1 MKVIKIDELIYLSNQ
16 YTDFSCRPSCKKY
29 KEGTIFDEE
38 KSVRWNREEV
48 DRRNNLH
55 QEEVKRL
62 NREKNQMYEKLVNLI
77 YRYIIQETKVSK
89 EKAIKIYN
97 YLYEEYHSYGL
108 TECINH
114 LDDLLDLFE

>member
-1 MKVIKIDELIYLSNQ
+1 MKIVKIDELIYLSNQ
-16 YTDFSCRPSCKKY
+16 YTDFSCKPSYKKY

-77 YRYIIQETKVSK
+77 YQYIIQETKVSK
-89 EKAIKIYN
+89 ERATKIYN

>member
-16 YTDFSCRPSCKKY
+16 YTDFSCKPFCKKY

-55 QEEVKRL
+55 QEEVKKL
-62 NREKNQMYEKLVNLI
+62 NREKNQMYEKLINLI
-77 YRYIIQETKVSK
+77 YQYIIQETKVSK
-89 EKAIKIYN
+89 ERATKIYN

>member
-1 MKVIKIDELIYLSNQ
+1 MKVVKIDELIYLSNQ
-16 YTDFSCRPSCKKY
+16 YTDFSCKPSYKKY

-48 DRRNNLH
+48 DRKNNL
-55 QEEVKRL
+55 R
-62 NREKNQMYEKLVNLI
+62 REKNQMYEKLVNLI
-77 YRYIIQETKVSK
+77 YQYIIQETKVSK
-89 EKAIKIYN
+89 ERAAKIYN

>member
-1 MKVIKIDELIYLSNQ
+1 MKIIKIDELIYLSNQ
-16 YTDFSCRPSCKKY
+16 YTDFSCKPSYKKY

-38 KSVRWNREEV
+38 KSVRWNKEEV
-48 DRRNNLH
+48 EKRNNLY
-55 QEEVKRL
+55 QEEVKKL
-62 NREKNQMYEKLVNLI
+62 NRKKNQMYEELVNLI
-77 YRYIIQETKVSK
+77 KQYIIQEANVSD
-89 EKAIKIYN
+89 ERAAKIYN

>member
-1 MKVIKIDELIYLSNQ
+1 MKVVKIDELIYLSNQ
-16 YTDFSCRPSCKKY
+16 YTDFSCKPSYKKY

-48 DRRNNLH
+48 DRKNNLR
-55 QEEVKRL
+55 QEEIKRL

-77 YRYIIQETKVSK
+77 YQYIIQETKVSK
-89 EKAIKIYN
+89 ERAAKIYN

>member
-1 MKVIKIDELIYLSNQ
+1 MMVVKIDELIYLSNQ
-16 YTDFSCRPSCKKY
+16 YKDFSCKHSCKKY

-77 YRYIIQETKVSK
+77 YQYIIQETKVSK
-89 EKAIKIYN
+89 ERAAKIYN